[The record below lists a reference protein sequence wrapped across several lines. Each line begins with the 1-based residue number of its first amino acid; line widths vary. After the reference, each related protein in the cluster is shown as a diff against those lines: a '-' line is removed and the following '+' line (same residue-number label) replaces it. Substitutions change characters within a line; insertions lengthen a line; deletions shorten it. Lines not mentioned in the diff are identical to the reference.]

1 MQSRR
6 LIATIPVSFAICV
19 AVCGC
24 AGQQLSFPKLFTDG
38 ETPNSV
44 ETVTTQPAPR
54 IGDVA
59 SKESHPTGESPFLD
73 PPVHTNQTAG
83 ANTSMK
89 PAIDD
94 MPFPQFSD
102 ATQKRIVAAFR
113 DSSPEDRKAA
123 YNILRQF
130 DESKV
135 EPMLTLLGNTAL
147 RGSERFSDDPPYGR
161 VSQTAFE
168 PQRSDA
174 DRYPPYVDKQD
185 AHGPATHNTVVRP
198 GPRVATHHDRYPEHV
213 GEYRPR
219 VAPGEVVDR
228 RRPPRA
234 SRDDYYTPRDDNY
247 TQSDAAYG
255 RDPNER
261 SLHGSQSAVAR
272 SENDRENDRE
282 GRSPAAEQNRQ
293 ASWPPND
300 SLAADRPPAGRS
312 SAGRNNGDVRNS
324 GYVEM
329 PQSSSEI
336 QPTSVA
342 ASSPKDEGKY
352 ALSNGWDTQLSRVI
366 GIIEDDIAK
375 RPAPAN
381 DGERA
386 DRIKLQTYLRLLY
399 LMDGQETRS
408 LQAIPEMRPAH
419 QEFWTQLFWGLTNYF
434 DNDGIPDPGHRATE
448 TITQLRA
455 AIEKLKPESRLQL
468 RNATFS
474 HKINSFGNYE
484 RFDRDEF
491 TAGQPVLVYVEVQ
504 NFASEM
510 GTEGLYRT
518 RLRSSIEVHRV
529 ERGRSSEVVHT
540 QKIPATEDTCRNLRQ
555 DYFHSYLLDLPANL
569 SPGPH
574 VLKLMVEDE
583 LSHRVA
589 TASLNFV
596 IQ

>member
-6 LIATIPVSFAICV
+6 LIATIPASLAVCV

-24 AGQQLSFPKLFTDG
+24 AGQQLSFPKLFSGGD
-38 ETPNSV
+38 NQDSV
-44 ETVTTQPAPR
+44 ATVSTQPAPR
-54 IGDVA
+54 IDDFA
-59 SKESHPTGESPFLD
+59 SDESLPAGESPFLD
-73 PPVHTNQTAG
+73 PPVHTNQATD

-89 PAIDD
+89 PAADG
-94 MPFPQFSD
+94 MPFSRFSA
-102 ATQKRIVAAFR
+102 ATQKRIVEAFR
-113 DSSPEDRKAA
+113 DASPEDRAA
-123 YNILRQF
+123 SYNILRNL
-130 DESKV
+130 DESKI
-135 EPMLTLLGNTAL
+135 EPMLNLLGNTSQA
-147 RGSERFSDDPPYGR
+147 GSDQVFSDPPANR

-168 PQRSDA
+168 HHQSDA
-174 DRYPPYVDKQD
+174 NRFPPYLDEEPSFD
-185 AHGPATHNTVVRP
+185 TATNRTVVQP
-198 GPRVATHHDRYPEHV
+198 GPRVATPQNRDAEHRD
-213 GEYRPR
+213 EYRPR
-219 VAPGEVVDR
+219 VAPGDVVDR
-228 RRPPRA
+228 RRPTRE
-234 SRDDYYTPRDDNY
+234 SRDDNDTHGDP
-247 TQSDAAYG
+247 AYA
-255 RDPNER
+255 RDPDGGP
-261 SLHGSQSAVAR
+261 LHGSGSAVVR
-272 SENDRENDRE
+272 SENGRE
-282 GRSPAAEQNRQ
+282 GRSHAAAQNHQ

-300 SLAADRPPAGRS
+300 SPAVESSTAGRS
-312 SAGRNNGDVRNS
+312 ADVRNS

-329 PQSSSEI
+329 PQSASEI

-342 ASSPKDEGKY
+342 ASSPRDEGKY

-366 GIIEDDIAK
+366 GIIEDDIAQ
-375 RPAPAN
+375 RPSPAN

-408 LQAIPEMRPAH
+408 LQAIPEMRPSH

-491 TAGQPVLVYVEVQ
+491 IAGQPVLVYAEVQ

-540 QKIPATEDTCRNLRQ
+540 QQIPATEDTCRNLRQ
-555 DYFHSYLLDLPANL
+555 DYFLGYILDLPANL

-583 LSHRVA
+583 LSHRVS

-596 IQ
+596 VR